1 MYLWPLSVSAAQP
14 PCSVQTK
21 DGQHRTRAAL
31 RFFHCAQEVPE
42 GEATFAALPG
52 LGSPTADDNCWFRRI
67 PIGDLDPAVV
77 AGEANISILAVVTGG
92 ACGGPKA
99 LGFTAGTAVRDY
111 FVHGPC
117 RLVHTSVANASY
129 PAKLIS
135 CYCESLGTADATPD
149 QWHSIHPYFE
159 SLGTHVAATAFHMGG
174 GEHSDN
180 GFILAGPRRERVVQG
195 GKGFSADGIGTFASF
210 YRGPE
215 ATELPVVRGPAQPQ
229 QRLEPSGWQAT
240 SPSRS

>member
-1 MYLWPLSVSAAQP
+1 MYLWPLSVSAARP

-92 ACGGPKA
+92 ACGESTA
-99 LGFTAGTAVRDY
+99 LGFTAGPAVRDY
-111 FVHGPC
+111 FVQG
-117 RLVHTSVANASY
+117 SY
-129 PAKLIS
+129 
-135 CYCESLGTADATPD
+135 
-149 QWHSIHPYFE
+149 
-159 SLGTHVAATAFHMGG
+159 
-174 GEHSDN
+174 
-180 GFILAGPRRERVVQG
+180 
-195 GKGFSADGIGTFASF
+195 
-210 YRGPE
+210 
-215 ATELPVVRGPAQPQ
+215 
-229 QRLEPSGWQAT
+229 
-240 SPSRS
+240 